1 MNIRVLVA
9 DDHAIVREGL
19 GIMLGNQPDME
30 VVGLATNGREA
41 IRMVDQYQ
49 PDVAVMD
56 ISMPE
61 LNGIEAISQLLPR
74 YPNIKVIVLS
84 IHETKPYVYRGLK
97 AGASGYLLKE
107 TAGLEVVDAVRAV
120 YNGERYLSQR
130 ISDLVTDVSFRSLE
144 GSKEVSPLE
153 QLSPREREI
162 LQLVAEGKT
171 SQEIGE
177 RLSISPKSV
186 DTYRSRLM
194 HKIGVEDLAGL
205 VKFAIQQGVI
215 SLEWNSKRKP

>member
-1 MNIRVLVA
+1 LNIRVLVA

-61 LNGIEAISQLLPR
+61 LNGIDAIQQMLPSHPR
-74 YPNIKVIVLS
+74 MKVIVLS
-84 IHETKPYVYRGLK
+84 IHETKPYVYRALK
-97 AGASGYLLKE
+97 AGAKGYLIKE
-107 TAGLEVVDAVRAV
+107 TAGLEVVDAVREV
-120 YNGERYLSQR
+120 YRGERYLSQR
-130 ISDLVTDVSFRSLE
+130 IADLLTDISFRSLE
-144 GSKEVSPLE
+144 NSGETSPLE

-177 RLSISPKSV
+177 RLSISSKTV

-194 HKIGVEDLAGL
+194 HKIGVEDVAGL
-205 VKFAIQQGVI
+205 VKFAIQHGVI
-215 SLEWNSKRKP
+215 SLE

>member
-61 LNGIEAISQLLPR
+61 LNGIEAIQQMLPSHPR
-74 YPNIKVIVLS
+74 MKVIVLS
-84 IHETKPYVYRGLK
+84 IHETKPYVYRALK
-97 AGASGYLLKE
+97 AGAKGYLIKE
-107 TAGLEVVDAVRAV
+107 TAGLEVVDAVREV
-120 YNGERYLSQR
+120 YQGERYLSQR
-130 ISDLVTDVSFRSLE
+130 IADLLTDISFRSLE
-144 GSKEVSPLE
+144 NSGETSPLE

-171 SQEIGE
+171 SQEIAQ
-177 RLSISPKSV
+177 RLSISSKTV

-194 HKIGVEDLAGL
+194 HKIGLEDVAGL
-205 VKFAIQQGVI
+205 VKFAIQHGVI
-215 SLEWNSKRKP
+215 SLE

>member
-61 LNGIEAISQLLPR
+61 LNGIEAIQQMLPR
-74 YPNIKVIVLS
+74 HPRMKAIVLS
-84 IHETKPYVYRGLK
+84 IHETKPYVYRALK
-97 AGASGYLLKE
+97 AGAKGYLIKE
-107 TAGLEVVDAVRAV
+107 TAGLEVVEAVRAV
-120 YNGERYLSQR
+120 YRGERYLSQR
-130 ISDLVTDVSFRSLE
+130 ISDLLTDASFRKLE

-194 HKIGVEDLAGL
+194 HKIGVEDVAGL
-205 VKFAIQQGVI
+205 VKFAIQHGVI
-215 SLEWNSKRKP
+215 SLE

>member
-19 GIMLGNQPDME
+19 GIMLGNQPDMD

-61 LNGIEAISQLLPR
+61 LNGIEAIQQMLPSHSR
-74 YPNIKVIVLS
+74 MKVIVLS
-84 IHETKPYVYRGLK
+84 IHETKPYVYRALK
-97 AGASGYLLKE
+97 AGAKGYLIKE
-107 TAGLEVVDAVRAV
+107 TAGLEVVDAVREV
-120 YNGERYLSQR
+120 YQGERYLSQR
-130 ISDLVTDVSFRSLE
+130 IADLLTDISFRSLE
-144 GSKEVSPLE
+144 NSGETSPLE

-171 SQEIGE
+171 SQEIAQ
-177 RLSISPKSV
+177 RLSISSKTV

-194 HKIGVEDLAGL
+194 HKIGVEDVAGL
-205 VKFAIQQGVI
+205 VKFAIQHGVI
-215 SLEWNSKRKP
+215 SLE

>member
-1 MNIRVLVA
+1 LNIHVLVA

-61 LNGIEAISQLLPR
+61 LNGIEAISQMLPR
-74 YPNIKVIVLS
+74 HPNIKVIVLS
-84 IHETKPYVYRGLK
+84 IHETKPYVYRALK
-97 AGASGYLLKE
+97 AGAKGYLIKE
-107 TAGLEVVDAVRAV
+107 TAGLEVVDAVREV
-120 YNGERYLSQR
+120 YRGERYLSQR
-130 ISDLVTDVSFRSLE
+130 IADLLTDISFRSLE
-144 GSKEVSPLE
+144 NSGETSPLE

-171 SQEIGE
+171 SQEIAQ
-177 RLSISPKSV
+177 RLSISSKTV

-194 HKIGVEDLAGL
+194 HKIGVEDVAGL
-205 VKFAIQQGVI
+205 VKFAIQHGVI
-215 SLEWNSKRKP
+215 SLD

>member
-1 MNIRVLVA
+1 LNIRVLVA

-61 LNGIEAISQLLPR
+61 LNGIEAIQQMLPSHPR
-74 YPNIKVIVLS
+74 MKVIVLS
-84 IHETKPYVYRGLK
+84 IHETKPYVYRALK
-97 AGASGYLLKE
+97 AGAKGYLIKE
-107 TAGLEVVDAVRAV
+107 TAGLEVVDAVREV
-120 YNGERYLSQR
+120 YQGERYLSQR
-130 ISDLVTDVSFRSLE
+130 IADLLTDISFRSLE
-144 GSKEVSPLE
+144 NSGETSPLE

-177 RLSISPKSV
+177 RLSISSKTV

-194 HKIGVEDLAGL
+194 HKIGVEDVAGL
-205 VKFAIQQGVI
+205 VKFAIQHGVI
-215 SLEWNSKRKP
+215 SLE